1 MPMRYYKLQDF
12 LNRRGM
18 KKTDLAPVI
27 SGPTIAKIFSSQNVN
42 TEVLCAICAF
52 LKCDISDIVE
62 YEYDESEM
70 KKQARGT
77 RTRKQDKSES
87 KSESVSDVSDRKGDT
102 S

>member
-18 KKTDLAPVI
+18 KKTDLATVI
-27 SGPTIAKIFSSQNVN
+27 SGPTIAKIFSGQNVN

-52 LKCDISDIVE
+52 LKCDISNIVE

-77 RTRKQDKSES
+77 RNRKQDESES
-87 KSESVSDVSDRKGDT
+87 KSEGVSDVSDRKDDA